1 MKISERIL
9 EWLLVSAAAIS
20 QFIPR
25 QLVAAEEFRFFAALG
40 VLGAGIVFIVLTCAA
55 GLLNYLF

>member
-9 EWLLVSAAAIS
+9 EWLLVAASAIS
-20 QFIPR
+20 RFIPR
-25 QLVAAEEFRFFAALG
+25 QLVASEEFRFFAALMI
-40 VLGAGIVFIVLTCAA
+40 LGAGIVFIFLTCAA